1 MHQYFGGREAGGMIR
16 VLIIEDDR
24 RIAEIN
30 RRFVEKVNGYEVV
43 GIATNAEE
51 ARELTEVLQ
60 PDVLLLD
67 VYFPDMNGL
76 SFLKWV
82 REHFSNIDIIMIT
95 AAREVDALK
104 QALHGGVFD
113 YIIKPIMFDR
123 FAETLHRYKEYY
135 DKMQQWMKEKEW
147 IDQEDVD
154 KLIGREAPVRDQ
166 PMLPKGIQPLT
177 LEKVLMVVKRCQDG
191 VTAEEVGRQI
201 GTSRTTARRYL
212 EYLVSTGQVLADIV
226 YGSVGRPER
235 IYRKKG

>member
-1 MHQYFGGREAGGMIR
+1 MLPIR

-51 ARELTEVLQ
+51 ARELTEVLR
-60 PDVLLLD
+60 PDMLLLD

-82 REHFSNIDIIMIT
+82 RERFSDIDIIMIT
-95 AAREVDALK
+95 AAREVEALK

-123 FAETLHRYKEYY
+123 FAETLNRYKEYY
-135 DKMQQWMKEKEW
+135 DKMQRWVKEKEW
-147 IDQEDVD
+147 IGQEEVD
-154 KLIGREAPVRDQ
+154 ALMGREVSVKEQ
-166 PMLPKGIQPLT
+166 PMLPKDIQPLT
-177 LEKVLMVVKRCQDG
+177 LEKVLAVVRQCAEG
-191 VTAEEVGRQI
+191 ITAEEVGRQI

-212 EYLVSTGQVLADIV
+212 EYLVSVGQVTADIA

-235 IYRKKG
+235 VYKKKM

>member
-1 MHQYFGGREAGGMIR
+1 MSVIR

-30 RRFVEKVNGYEVV
+30 RRFVEKVEGYEVV

-51 ARELTEVLQ
+51 AKELTEVLR

-82 REHFSNIDIIMIT
+82 RERFSNIDIIMIT
-95 AAREVDALK
+95 AAREIDALK

-113 YIIKPIMFDR
+113 YIIKPMMFDR
-123 FAETLHRYKEYY
+123 FVETLNRYKEYHG
-135 DKMQQWMKEKEW
+135 KMQQWMKEKEW

-154 KLIGREAPVRDQ
+154 KLIGREASVRDQ

-177 LEKVLMVVKRCQDG
+177 LEKVLMVVKQCQDG

-235 IYRKKG
+235 IYKKRG

>member
-1 MHQYFGGREAGGMIR
+1 MIR

-235 IYRKKG
+235 IYKKRG

>member
-82 REHFSNIDIIMIT
+82 RERFSNIDIIMIT

-235 IYRKKG
+235 IYKKRG

>member
-1 MHQYFGGREAGGMIR
+1 MIR

-51 ARELTEVLQ
+51 ARELTEVLR
-60 PDVLLLD
+60 PDMLLLD

-82 REHFSNIDIIMIT
+82 RERFSNIDIIMIT

-113 YIIKPIMFDR
+113 YIIKPIMFGR
-123 FAETLHRYKEYY
+123 FADTLHRYKEYY

-235 IYRKKG
+235 IYRKKV

>member
-1 MHQYFGGREAGGMIR
+1 MHQYFGGREAEGMIR

-82 REHFSNIDIIMIT
+82 RERFSNIDIIMIT

-235 IYRKKG
+235 IYKKRG

>member
-1 MHQYFGGREAGGMIR
+1 MLLIR

-51 ARELTEVLQ
+51 ARELTEVLR
-60 PDVLLLD
+60 PDMLLLD

-82 REHFSNIDIIMIT
+82 RERFSDIDIIMIT
-95 AAREVDALK
+95 AAREVEALK

-123 FAETLHRYKEYY
+123 FADTLHRYKEYY
-135 DKMQQWMKEKEW
+135 DKMQRWVKEKEW
-147 IDQEDVD
+147 IGQEEVD
-154 KLIGREAPVRDQ
+154 ALMGREVSVKEQ

-177 LEKVLMVVKRCQDG
+177 LEKVLGVVRQCAEG
-191 VTAEEVGRQI
+191 ITAEEVGRQI

-212 EYLVSTGQVLADIV
+212 EYLVSVGQVTADIA
-226 YGSVGRPER
+226 YGSVERPER
-235 IYRKKG
+235 VYKKKM

>member
-1 MHQYFGGREAGGMIR
+1 MIR

-82 REHFSNIDIIMIT
+82 RERFSNIDIIMIT

-177 LEKVLMVVKRCQDG
+177 LEKVLIVVKRCQDG

-235 IYRKKG
+235 IYRKKV

>member
-1 MHQYFGGREAGGMIR
+1 MIR

>member
-1 MHQYFGGREAGGMIR
+1 MIR

-82 REHFSNIDIIMIT
+82 RERFSNIDIIMIT
-95 AAREVDALK
+95 AAREVDALR
-104 QALHGGVFD
+104 QALHRGVFD

-123 FAETLHRYKEYY
+123 FVETLNRYKEYY
-135 DKMQQWMKEKEW
+135 DKMQQWVKEKEW

-154 KLIGREAPVRDQ
+154 ELIGRELTVRDQ
-166 PMLPKGIQPLT
+166 PVLPKGIHPLT
-177 LEKVLMVVKRCQDG
+177 LEKVLAVVKQCPEG
-191 VTAEEVGRQI
+191 ITAEEVGRQI

-212 EYLVSTGQVLADIV
+212 EYLVSIGQVTADIA

-235 IYRKKG
+235 IYRRKG

>member
-1 MHQYFGGREAGGMIR
+1 MIR

-82 REHFSNIDIIMIT
+82 RERFSNIDIIMIT

-123 FAETLHRYKEYY
+123 FVDTLHRYKEYY
-135 DKMQQWMKEKEW
+135 DKMQRWVKEKEW
-147 IDQEDVD
+147 IGQEDVD
-154 KLIGREAPVRDQ
+154 ELMGREWSVKEQ

-177 LEKVLMVVKRCQDG
+177 LEKVLAVVRQCQEG
-191 VTAEEVGRQI
+191 ITAEEVGRQI

>member
-1 MHQYFGGREAGGMIR
+1 MIR

-51 ARELTEVLQ
+51 ARELTEVLR
-60 PDVLLLD
+60 PDMLLLD

-82 REHFSNIDIIMIT
+82 RERFSNIDIIMIT

-123 FAETLHRYKEYY
+123 FADTLHRYKEYY

-235 IYRKKG
+235 IYRKKV

>member
-1 MHQYFGGREAGGMIR
+1 MSVIR

-30 RRFVEKVNGYEVV
+30 RRFVEKVEGYEVV

-51 ARELTEVLQ
+51 AKELTEVLR

-82 REHFSNIDIIMIT
+82 RERFSNIDIIMIT
-95 AAREVDALK
+95 AAREIDALK

-113 YIIKPIMFDR
+113 YIIKPMMFDR
-123 FAETLHRYKEYY
+123 FVETLNRYKEYHG
-135 DKMQQWMKEKEW
+135 KMQQWMKEKEW

-177 LEKVLMVVKRCQDG
+177 LEKVLMVVKQCQDG

-212 EYLVSTGQVLADIV
+212 EYLVSTGQVSADIV

-235 IYRKKG
+235 IYKKRG

>member
-1 MHQYFGGREAGGMIR
+1 MSVIR

-30 RRFVEKVNGYEVV
+30 RRFVEKVEGYEVV

-51 ARELTEVLQ
+51 AKELTEVLR

-82 REHFSNIDIIMIT
+82 RERFSNIDIIMIT
-95 AAREVDALK
+95 AAREIDALK

-113 YIIKPIMFDR
+113 YIIKPMMFDR
-123 FAETLHRYKEYY
+123 FVETLNRYKEYHG
-135 DKMQQWMKEKEW
+135 KMQQWMKEKEW

-154 KLIGREAPVRDQ
+154 KLIGREAPVKDQ

-177 LEKVLMVVKRCQDG
+177 LEKVLMVVKQCQDG

-212 EYLVSTGQVLADIV
+212 EYLVSTGQVSADIV

-235 IYRKKG
+235 IYKKRG

>member
-1 MHQYFGGREAGGMIR
+1 MIR

-82 REHFSNIDIIMIT
+82 RERFSNIDIIMIT

-235 IYRKKG
+235 IYRKKV

>member
-1 MHQYFGGREAGGMIR
+1 MLPIR

-51 ARELTEVLQ
+51 ARELTEVLR
-60 PDVLLLD
+60 PDMLLLD

-82 REHFSNIDIIMIT
+82 RERFSDIDIIMIT
-95 AAREVDALK
+95 AAREVEALK

-123 FAETLHRYKEYY
+123 FADTLHRYKEYY
-135 DKMQQWMKEKEW
+135 DKMQRWVKEKEW
-147 IDQEDVD
+147 IGQEEVD
-154 KLIGREAPVRDQ
+154 ALMGREVSVKEQ

-177 LEKVLMVVKRCQDG
+177 LEKVLGVVRQCAEG
-191 VTAEEVGRQI
+191 ITAEEVGRQI

-212 EYLVSTGQVLADIV
+212 EYLVSVGQVTADIV

-235 IYRKKG
+235 IYRKKA

>member
-1 MHQYFGGREAGGMIR
+1 MIR

-235 IYRKKG
+235 IYRKKV

>member
-1 MHQYFGGREAGGMIR
+1 MIR

-51 ARELTEVLQ
+51 ASELTEVLQ

-82 REHFSNIDIIMIT
+82 RERFSNIDIIMIT

-235 IYRKKG
+235 IYKKRG

>member
-1 MHQYFGGREAGGMIR
+1 MLPIR

-51 ARELTEVLQ
+51 ARELTEVLR
-60 PDVLLLD
+60 PDMLLLD

-82 REHFSNIDIIMIT
+82 RERFSDIDIIMIT
-95 AAREVDALK
+95 AAREVEALK

-123 FAETLHRYKEYY
+123 FADTLHRYKEYY
-135 DKMQQWMKEKEW
+135 DKMQRWVKEKEW
-147 IDQEDVD
+147 IGQEEVD
-154 KLIGREAPVRDQ
+154 ALMGREVSVKEQ

-177 LEKVLMVVKRCQDG
+177 LEKVFGGCETV
-191 VTAEEVGRQI
+191 
-201 GTSRTTARRYL
+201 RR
-212 EYLVSTGQVLADIV
+212 
-226 YGSVGRPER
+226 RHHR
-235 IYRKKG
+235 

>member
-1 MHQYFGGREAGGMIR
+1 MIR

-51 ARELTEVLQ
+51 ARELTEVLR
-60 PDVLLLD
+60 PDMLLLD

-82 REHFSNIDIIMIT
+82 RERFSNIDIIMIT
-95 AAREVDALK
+95 AAREVEALK

-123 FAETLHRYKEYY
+123 FADTLHRYKEYY

-235 IYRKKG
+235 IYRKKV

>member
-1 MHQYFGGREAGGMIR
+1 MIR

-43 GIATNAEE
+43 GMATNAEE

-82 REHFSNIDIIMIT
+82 RQRFSNIDIIMIT

-135 DKMQQWMKEKEW
+135 AKMQRWMKEKEW
-147 IDQEDVD
+147 IDQEDID

-177 LEKVLMVVKRCQDG
+177 LEKVLMVVKQCQDG

-212 EYLVSTGQVLADIV
+212 EYLVAVGQVTADIA

-235 IYRKKG
+235 IYRKKA

>member
-1 MHQYFGGREAGGMIR
+1 MIR

-82 REHFSNIDIIMIT
+82 RERFSNIDIIMIT

-123 FAETLHRYKEYY
+123 FAETLSRYKEYHG
-135 DKMQQWMKEKEW
+135 KMQQWMKEKEW

-177 LEKVLMVVKRCQDG
+177 LEKVLIVVKQCQDG

-212 EYLVSTGQVLADIV
+212 EYLVSIGQVTADIA

-235 IYRKKG
+235 IYKKRG

>member
-1 MHQYFGGREAGGMIR
+1 MIR

-82 REHFSNIDIIMIT
+82 RERFSNIDIIMIT

-235 IYRKKG
+235 IYKKRG

>member
-1 MHQYFGGREAGGMIR
+1 
-16 VLIIEDDR
+16 
-24 RIAEIN
+24 
-30 RRFVEKVNGYEVV
+30 
-43 GIATNAEE
+43 
-51 ARELTEVLQ
+51 
-60 PDVLLLD
+60 
-67 VYFPDMNGL
+67 
-76 SFLKWV
+76 
-82 REHFSNIDIIMIT
+82 
-95 AAREVDALK
+95 
-104 QALHGGVFD
+104 
-113 YIIKPIMFDR
+113 
-123 FAETLHRYKEYY
+123 
-135 DKMQQWMKEKEW
+135 MKEKEW

-235 IYRKKG
+235 IYKKRG

>member
-1 MHQYFGGREAGGMIR
+1 MIR

-51 ARELTEVLQ
+51 ASELTEVLQ

-82 REHFSNIDIIMIT
+82 RERFSNIDIIMIT

-235 IYRKKG
+235 IYKKRAFPLGAFPGT